1 MRRYRWAVFLA
12 LSTLTMLGLLYMQYY
27 SDQQK
32 EKFEHLTRQI
42 DDLKEI
48 YESTVQELSKVN
60 EENRTLIR
68 DLNEAIERIEAVEQ
82 RNSELETILF
92 NQRQTYQNAVSMR
105 GSTMPVLT
113 MSSFTAKQYERAWS
127 RLGAHGLKGTG
138 QFLVQAEELYNVNSL
153 VLSAIAYLES
163 AGGMSKLAREKNNL
177 FGLGAGGSTLPKCS
191 FSPLKRMHLLC
202 RMAKLTQP
210 LFEPEFPQ
218 LPETTSGGNRPPC
231 CWIPSGLKK
240 WADHPRSFGSIYS
253 RRQVTSTV
261 PCHLIPFLC
270 IFANFA
276 LARVIIPVLRPPL
289 YPDSFF

>member
-92 NQRQTYQNAVSMR
+92 NQRQTYQNAASMR

-177 FGLGAGGSTLPKCS
+177 FGLGAGGSNPYQNALF
-191 FSPLKRMHLLC
+191 FSSKEECIYYAARLL
-202 RMAKLTQP
+202 RNRYLSRSSRSYRGDNLEAIGPRYAADPFWAEKVGRTMSKIARAAIP
-210 LFEPEFPQ
+210 
-218 LPETTSGGNRPPC
+218 GGR
-231 CWIPSGLKK
+231 
-240 WADHPRSFGSIYS
+240 
-253 RRQVTSTV
+253 
-261 PCHLIPFLC
+261 
-270 IFANFA
+270 
-276 LARVIIPVLRPPL
+276 
-289 YPDSFF
+289 